1 MDFLEKMGDTITA
14 KGKAVADKAKVLAEI
29 ASLKSRLSA
38 CEEVMKSICL
48 EIGKL
53 YYEKYGDAPEAAFED
68 QCQAI
73 ANARN
78 GARELREE
86 IEMLKKC

>member
-14 KGKAVADKAKVLAEI
+14 KGKGVAEKAKVLAEI
-29 ASLKSRLSA
+29 AALKSRLSA
-38 CEEVMKSICL
+38 CEEGMKNSYL
-48 EIGKL
+48 EIGKQ
-53 YYEKYGDAPEAAFED
+53 YYEEYGDAPEAAFEK

-78 GARELREE
+78 GARELKEE
-86 IEMLKKC
+86 IETLKNS

>member
-1 MDFLEKMGDTITA
+1 
-14 KGKAVADKAKVLAEI
+14 
-29 ASLKSRLSA
+29 
-38 CEEVMKSICL
+38 MKRSCL